1 MYNSKIT
8 GMGHY
13 VPENIVTNN
22 DLSRFMDT
30 TDEWIQERTG
40 INQRRW
46 AVKGDGNTTFSM
58 GLKAALNAI
67 KNARIE
73 KESIDF
79 IVFATLSP
87 DYYFPGPGVQIQEA
101 LGIDTVGALDV
112 RNQCSGFIYGL
123 SVADQFIKTGMY
135 KNILVV
141 GSELQSR
148 GIDISTRGRSISV
161 IFGDG
166 AGAAIL
172 SRENDTTRGIL
183 SSHLHSEGAHA
194 LELAAEAPGMGKRW
208 VTDIIAD
215 NNSDDMS
222 YRPYMNGQF
231 VFKNAI
237 RRFCEVINE
246 GLKTNNLEVSDIDML
261 VPHQAN
267 LRISQYI
274 QKKFQLSDDQ
284 VFNNIEHYGNTTAA
298 SIPIALSEACAKGKI
313 KSGDN
318 VVLAAFGSGFTW
330 GSVILKWV

>member
-135 KNILVV
+135 KNILVI

-172 SRENDTTRGIL
+172 SRENDTTKGIL

>member
-22 DLSRFMDT
+22 DLSQLMET

-67 KNARIE
+67 KNARIN

-135 KNILVV
+135 KNILVI

-172 SRENDTTRGIL
+172 SRENDTTKGIL

-222 YRPYMNGQF
+222 YRPYMKGQF

-284 VFNNIEHYGNTTAA
+284 VFNNIQHYGNTTAA

-330 GSVILKWV
+330 GSVILKWA

>member
-1 MYNSKIT
+1 MYSSRII

-13 VPENIVTNN
+13 VPENVVTND
-22 DLSRFMDT
+22 DLSKLMDT
-30 TDEWIQERTG
+30 SDQWIQERTG
-40 INQRRW
+40 IHQRRW
-46 AVKGDGNTTFSM
+46 AVKGDGNSTFSM
-58 GLKAALNAI
+58 GLKAAEKAINNAKI
-67 KNARIE
+67 DKDD
-73 KESIDF
+73 IDF

-87 DYYFPGPGVQIQEA
+87 DYYFPGPGVQVQEA
-101 LGIDTVGALDV
+101 LGIDTIGALDV
-112 RNQCSGFIYGL
+112 RNQCSGFVYGL

-135 KNILVV
+135 KNILVI
-141 GSELQSR
+141 GSELQSQ

-172 SRENDTTRGIL
+172 SREADSSKGIL
-183 SSHLHSEGAHA
+183 SSHLHSEGKHA

-208 VTDIIAD
+208 VTDIIAE
-215 NNSDDMS
+215 NNPDDMS

-237 RRFCEVINE
+237 RRFSEVIHQ
-246 GLKTNNLEVSDIDML
+246 GLEANNLQVSDIDML

-274 QKKFQLSDDQ
+274 QKKFKLSDDQ
-284 VFNNIEHYGNTTAA
+284 VYNNIQNYGNTTAA
-298 SIPIALSEACAKGKI
+298 SIPIALSEACEQGKI
-313 KSGDN
+313 KSGDT

-330 GSVILKWV
+330 GSVIIKW